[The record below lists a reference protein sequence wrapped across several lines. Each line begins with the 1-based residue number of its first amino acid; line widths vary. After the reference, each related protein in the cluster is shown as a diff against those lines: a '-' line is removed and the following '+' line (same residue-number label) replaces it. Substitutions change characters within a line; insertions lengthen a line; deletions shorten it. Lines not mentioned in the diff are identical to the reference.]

1 MKTRKQQDYNQAI
14 DLISHLILKR
24 PDTVISLLGEYGI
37 RFREAPNR
45 KELIAATVTML
56 KDTESKFIEDLGDLV
71 TVHIQKNGK
80 ELLQLENKEYHA
92 FVDEEE
98 EDEFFGA
105 LAKTAIGIVGGLLG
119 KKRKR
124 RSSGGGS
131 NTNRSSATNSAALAA
146 SRAEARRI
154 ADQSRRIQMDMQR
167 QVQEMQRR
175 EQERQAKQQE
185 EMRRLREE
193 QRKREEEQKRQEEV
207 RIQKMKE
214 EAKKSRNTILMIS
227 GGVGGL
233 LLIGIIGFVA
243 TKKPAAMVPR
253 YAPPMPL
260 TR

>member
-24 PDTVISLLGEYGI
+24 PDTVISLLGDHGI

-92 FVDEEE
+92 FVEEEE
-98 EDEFFGA
+98 EDAFWGA
-105 LAKTAIGIVGGLLG
+105 LAKGAIGIVGGLLG
-119 KKRKR
+119 KKRRR
-124 RSSGGGS
+124 RSSGGAS
-131 NTNRSSATNSAALAA
+131 NTSSSSANSAALAA
-146 SRAEARRI
+146 SRAESQRI

-193 QRKREEEQKRQEEV
+193 QRKREEEQKRQEEA

-214 EAKKSRNTILMIS
+214 EAKKSRNTILMVA

-243 TKKPAAMVPR
+243 TKKPAAMVPG